1 MRISSLMGV
10 GTALGALGLVAPA
23 AHAQVA
29 DGLAEQAPATEGST
43 DVAQEGFQT
52 AAQPEPEEEAKDA
65 TELKLSLGG
74 LFASG
79 NSRLVAMTG
88 SGRFRARRR
97 DNQLSL
103 AAAGNYSRGA
113 PGPDEPMQATV
124 QNLQGNTRYD
134 RFLVPGVAAFLSLS
148 ARNDRFQGLDLRL
161 NFDPGLAYYFI
172 DQNKLQLWS
181 EVGYDLQYDVRRGA
195 NLRQAQADGVE
206 LNKTEVRHSARLF
219 AGFSESLSAAITF
232 NTGLEYLQGV
242 PDTEYW
248 RLNWDAGLSSAIDN
262 SLSIATTFS
271 LRFDNKPLPDVEK
284 TDTATAVSLVYQL
297 L

>member
-1 MRISSLMGV
+1 MRDIKSIGV
-10 GTALGALGLVAPA
+10 GAALGVAGLVAPV

-52 AAQPEPEEEAKDA
+52 VAEPDPEEKNA
-65 TELKLSLGG
+65 TELKVSAGG

-88 SGRFRARRR
+88 AGRFRARRR

-113 PGPDEPMQATV
+113 PGPDEPMQATI
-124 QNLQGNTRYD
+124 QNLQGSTRYD
-134 RFLVPGVAAFLSLS
+134 RFLGAGMAAFLSLS

-161 NFDPGLAYYFI
+161 NFDPGLAYYFV
-172 DQNKLQLWS
+172 DQEKLQLWT
-181 EVGYDLQYDVRRGA
+181 ELGYDLQYDVRRGA
-195 NLRQAQADGVE
+195 NIRQASADG
-206 LNKTEVRHSARLF
+206 LALDKTEVRHSARLF

-248 RLNWDAGLSSAIDN
+248 RLNWDAGLSSSINNA
-262 SLSIATTFS
+262 LSIATTFS
-271 LRFDNKPLPDVEK
+271 LRFDNQPLPDVEK